1 MKKNLMFL
9 FSLGGLLFSGY
20 LSYQKFVYDVCALN
34 ECPRF
39 LGYPACYYGFAM
51 YVALFISSLL
61 YVFAN
66 KQTLHVVK
74 TVAIMGLLFSGY
86 FTVLEMPKLFSQGLS
101 AYVMGLP
108 SCAYGLM
115 FYAVILAC
123 AVGMKSDQSA
133 T

>member
-20 LSYQKFVYDVCALN
+20 LSYQKFVHDVCALN

-39 LGYPACYYGFAM
+39 LGYPACYYGFVM
-51 YVALFISSLL
+51 YVALFLASLL

-66 KQTLHVVK
+66 KQTLRVIQN
-74 TVAIMGLLFSGY
+74 VAVMGILFSGY
-86 FTVLEMPKLFSQGLS
+86 FTVLELPKLFSQGLS

-108 SCAYGLM
+108 SCAYGLL
-115 FYAVILAC
+115 FYTAILVC
-123 AVGMKSDQSA
+123 ARALGQSEK
-133 T
+133 

>member
-51 YVALFISSLL
+51 YVTLFVSSLL

-66 KQTLHVVK
+66 KQTLRVVQI
-74 TVAIMGLLFSGY
+74 VATMGILFSGY
-86 FTVLEMPKLFSQGLS
+86 FTVLELPKLFGKGFT

-115 FYAVILAC
+115 FYTAILIC
-123 AVGMKSDQSA
+123 ALTVGRSEK
-133 T
+133 